1 MTTQANTSDLSK
13 PLKTWSHLAHN
24 RRRPTEYEIV
34 STNMLW
40 STDEPAPW
48 AQGPDIPMTKWYVKY
63 RNNSPLRHEDWNA
76 FRDPDQLVY
85 RTYTMV
91 QDRHE
96 SFVDG
101 LLDDYSKNDH
111 DFGLSAEW
119 VATLARFYTPLRYLL
134 HTVQMSGAYLAAMSP
149 ASTIENCFMFESA
162 DQLRWLSRVAYRTAE
177 LAAVHPGIRFGK
189 QERNV
194 WENDPAWQGF
204 REMMERLLIA
214 WDWGEQFVALNLVAK
229 PAIDE
234 ILENLASVARG
245 NGDSLLALLSDAQL
259 VDSIRTRRFTTAL
272 VQFAEGDGGNKKVL
286 QDWANKWQPR
296 ADTAL
301 DAYLSALRPTA
312 SRDIIGQAKRHAA
325 DYRASLEI

>member
-1 MTTQANTSDLSK
+1 MTTQDVTKDITK
-13 PLKTWSHLAHN
+13 PLKTWSHLARN

-63 RNNSPLRHEDWNA
+63 RNNSPLRHDNWDE

-111 DFGLSAEW
+111 DFGLSTEW
-119 VATLARFYTPLRYLL
+119 VSTLSRFYTPLRYLL
-134 HTVQMSGAYLAAMSP
+134 HTVQMSAAYLATMSP
-149 ASTIENCFMFESA
+149 ASTIENCFMFECA
-162 DQLRWLSRVAYRTAE
+162 DQLRWVSRVAYRTAE
-177 LAAVHPGIRFGK
+177 LAAVHPASGFG
-189 QERNV
+189 QNEREI
-194 WENDPAWQGF
+194 WEKDPAWQGF
-204 REMMERLLIA
+204 REMMERVLIA
-214 WDWGEQFVALNLVAK
+214 WDWGEHFVALNLVAK

-234 ILENLASVARG
+234 VLQTLGRIARQ
-245 NGDSLLALLSDAQL
+245 NQDSLLALLVDAEL
-259 VDSIRTRRFTTAL
+259 VDSARTQRFTTAL
-272 VQFAEGDGGNKKVL
+272 IHFAREHGNNIRVL
-286 QDWANKWQPR
+286 KDWTSKWRPY
-296 ADTAL
+296 ADAAL
-301 DAYLSALRPTA
+301 DAYVSALKPDAAQEATV
-312 SRDIIGQAKRHAA
+312 QAKRDAGA
-325 DYRASLEI
+325 FRASFDL